1 MECSFINASPA
12 VNESEKKKMSALAIH
27 LVHVLVRMKDTKSVR
42 WGGRFRRTLL
52 MHNSPALWCL
62 CSQTQFMAT
71 RSVAAPVI
79 SLLLFSYASFNVWRV
94 TGRRCQQSMGAFLGL
109 IMSSNA
115 QFVLNSSEWH
125 QCAGGGVHGATYPIH
140 PLFSL
145 IWLIWAVRSLA
156 AC

>member
-12 VNESEKKKMSALAIH
+12 VNESEKKKMSALDIH
-27 LVHVLVRMKDTKSVR
+27 LVHVLVRMKDTISVR

-52 MHNSPALWCL
+52 MYNSPALWCL

-79 SLLLFSYASFNVWRV
+79 SLLLFSCASFNVWRV

-125 QCAGGGVHGATYPIH
+125 QCAGGGFMALPILH